1 MTRPTVLADG
11 PWAPLPQPRTG
22 PATKTITLGLSE
34 GEAGCLEAIAGR
46 WQWRVEHV
54 AEHLLSEGLACRFL
68 DEQPQPVREVAP

>member
-22 PATKTITLGLSE
+22 PATKTITLALSE
-34 GEAGCLEAIAGR
+34 DESACLEAIAGR

-54 AEHLLSEGLACRFL
+54 AEHLLNEGLACRYA
-68 DEQPQPVREVAP
+68 DDQPAQEVAP